1 MKRYTNHVSVLENG
15 LLRVHGPET
24 FMTKTGLAVLFDIP
38 CYISNDGKFRRY
50 MTQEETEYIKKNC
63 QKIHLQGGE
72 ITVELPEKWR
82 SLWSWRVSDYTS
94 YKPETCNNGG
104 DYAFHQT
111 HNIFGRMNGDKL
123 ELLDVIRHSTSAEFS
138 YDEANGSFQNSGMAH
153 ATFVDCEAE
162 SFRLF
167 TQTGYYDEDGY
178 PIDREYSLN
187 QFGQEIPIQEAIQ
200 AGDTEYN
207 GNEDDPTNLQN
218 ASYEEQVRRED
229 LLKEYFG
236 WTPRVHYRR

>member
-1 MKRYTNHVSVLENG
+1 MRNAITLSDVSKNG
-15 LLRVHGPET
+15 PIGVWITKSGLMCWTKET
-24 FMTKTGLAVLFDIP
+24 GHFFCA
-38 CYISNDGKFRRY
+38 NDGTFRRY
-50 MTQEETEYIKKNC
+50 ASKEE
-63 QKIHLQGGE
+63 GE
-72 ITVELPEKWR
+72 SLEPMLPEIYEMSNGPIVHIAGKWR
-82 SLWSWRVSDYTS
+82 FLWNWEVSDYTS
-94 YKPETCNNGG
+94 YKPYTCCNGG
-104 DYAFHQT
+104 DYAFYQT
-111 HNIFGRMNGDKL
+111 HNIFGRMNGQKL
-123 ELLDVIRHSTSAEFS
+123 ELLDVIRHTTSAEFS

-187 QFGQEIPIQEAIQ
+187 QFGREIPIQEAIQ
-200 AGDTEYN
+200 AGDTEYY